1 MFHNETVHDLVSSG
15 RSLPGGWAQS
25 GAAHPGIPGFQHSG
39 ILACRS
45 PGPGAGCRW
54 HSLAPCAGGRAGRLG
69 PLSSAPQSRS
79 MSRYFFLR
87 METWSLKRTGSSLIC
102 EWISGI

>member
-1 MFHNETVHDLVSSG
+1 MFHNETVHDLVSGTAAAGGG
-15 RSLPGGWAQS
+15 R
-25 GAAHPGIPGFQHSG
+25 
-39 ILACRS
+39 R
-45 PGPGAGCRW
+45 PGPGPAG
-54 HSLAPCAGGRAGRLG
+54 SALAVGGTVWLPHGEC
-69 PLSSAPQSRS
+69 SSAPQQRPQSRS